1 MNHVIIR
8 KIEYYLPFQFIQIE
22 ARKILKKELQRDLQF
37 MALGFLTTQ
46 IKEQIIILVL
56 LASIDQC
63 CNIPHQSSYLDFV
76 SIY

>member
-22 ARKILKKELQRDLQF
+22 ERKILKEELQRDLQF
-37 MALGFLTTQ
+37 MALESLTTQ
-46 IKEQIIILVL
+46 IKEQIIILVQQ
-56 LASIDQC
+56 ASKDQC
-63 CNIPHQSSYLDFV
+63 CNNPHQSSYLDFV